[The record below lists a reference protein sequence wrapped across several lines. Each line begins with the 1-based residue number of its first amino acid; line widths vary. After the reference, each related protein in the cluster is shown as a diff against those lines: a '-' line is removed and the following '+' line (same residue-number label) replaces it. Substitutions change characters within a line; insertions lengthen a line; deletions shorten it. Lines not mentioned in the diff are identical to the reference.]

1 MFCVVGAAF
10 LLIAVKGEDVNLN
23 ILSYKYLT
31 GLTCNSL
38 AHEPLTHAP
47 GKTSRSKFSDHVCY
61 FHPEFNE
68 ICEQYR
74 TKLHKSLAVPADELY
89 EKMILYCSSEI
100 VSTPPDELWECVINK
115 YHLCDGT
122 SQCLTDECGCEDV
135 DVFYCIDN
143 SGCIAFVNV
152 CDGVQNCRDGSDE
165 RMCSDVIQCMFKNQQ
180 YSSPRSVY
188 CLKRDTAFTQCIPSD
203 PIDCSPWPETL
214 AKDSPLTQCLSE
226 FFSNAVL
233 RDENEGFSLEKYKA
247 WCKTSCDP
255 QWIHF
260 CTHLNDPRVNGF
272 TMICFDESTVDDVN
286 NQISQVSIYKVCDGQ
301 NNCRGN
307 TDEANCSGRF
317 YCAGENHRWIKTSQ
331 VCDNNKDCPE
341 GEDECQACSG
351 VSSDRELVKHKG
363 LYVYMI
369 VVAVLIILFNIFA
382 GVEIFCRDYATTSG
396 KVDKIILFTVCF
408 YDTLMGLY
416 LAFVFT
422 KSTIF
427 SGSYCVND
435 GSWRRS
441 IQCKLLGCLFTLS
454 VHGSLAMVS
463 LMSLTRCCK
472 CVFER
477 TVGVKTILLITGSA
491 FIILAILSALPILA
505 VSDLQD
511 IFRASMMFKDNPF
524 ITKYTSTDL
533 SRIYNVYKGN
543 DTSCNPDTYTML
555 NQLNNISSKP
565 GIFDP
570 IELGFYSFSSLC
582 IQRIYGIQESLV
594 WYKVIYTS
602 CILLLLAAVSVSY
615 ILIVIYALNSSRAVQ
630 NGANIQPPNND
641 KDLGVKVML
650 MIGSQLFCWLTV
662 TTLIVINGLSETS
675 RPTDLVYELTA
686 IVFLPLNSLLN
697 PIFYSSLYKLGLVW
711 IKQRLA
717 KLWDSGVTN

>member
-1 MFCVVGAAF
+1 M
-10 LLIAVKGEDVNLN
+10 NLN
-23 ILSYKYLT
+23 FLSQHHT

-38 AHEPLTHAP
+38 AHEPK
-47 GKTSRSKFSDHVCY
+47 GNTSHLKFSGHICY

-74 TKLHKSLAVPADELY
+74 ARLPHSLDKPRPDNFLADEVY
-89 EKMILYCSSEI
+89 KDMIHYCSSET

-115 YHLCDGT
+115 AHLCDGT

-143 SGCIAFVNV
+143 SGCIAFANV

-165 RMCSDVIQCMFKNQQ
+165 RMCSDVIQCTFKNQQ

-203 PIDCSPWPETL
+203 PIDCSQWPEAL
-214 AKDSPLTQCLSE
+214 VKDSPFTQCLNE

-233 RDENEGFSLEKYKA
+233 RDENEAFSLEKFKV
-247 WCKTSCDP
+247 WCTTSCDP

-260 CTHLNDPRVNGF
+260 CTYLNDPRLNGL
-272 TMICFDESTVDDVN
+272 TMRCIAKPTGDDVKKGV
-286 NQISQVSIYKVCDGQ
+286 SQVYIYEVCDGQ
-301 NNCRGN
+301 NNCMGN

-317 YCAGENHRWIKTSQ
+317 YCAGENHRWIKKSQ

-363 LYVYMI
+363 LCVYMI
-369 VVAVLIILFNIFA
+369 VTAVLIILLNIFA

-416 LAFVFT
+416 LAFVFV
-422 KSTIF
+422 KNMIF
-427 SGSYCVND
+427 SGNYCVHD

-441 IQCKLLGCLFTLS
+441 IQCKLLGCLFTFS

-463 LMSLTRCCK
+463 LMSLTRCYK

-491 FIILAILSALPILA
+491 FILLAILSALPILP

-524 ITKYTSTDL
+524 ITEYTSTDL

-543 DTSCNPDTYTML
+543 DTSNPDTYTML

-582 IQRIYGIQESLV
+582 IQRIYGTQESLI
-594 WYKVIYTS
+594 WYKVIYVS
-602 CILLLLAAVSVSY
+602 CIVLLLTAVSVSY
-615 ILIVIYALNSSRAVQ
+615 ILIVSHALKSSRTVINVAI
-630 NGANIQPPNND
+630 IQPPNHD

-650 MIGSQLFCWLTV
+650 MIGSQLLCWLTV
-662 TTLIVINGLSETS
+662 TTLIVISGLSETS
-675 RPTDLVYELTA
+675 RPTDLLYELTA

-697 PIFYSSLYKLGLVW
+697 PIFYSTLYKVGLVW

-717 KLWDSGVTN
+717 